1 MAEQK
6 IGVVIHYYGNIG
18 VAAIQLAEG
27 ELRAGDVIRVR
38 GSTSD
43 FSQHV
48 DSIQIDGKAVEVARA
63 GDAIGLKVID
73 QARERDEVYKVTND

>member
-1 MAEQK
+1 M
-6 IGVVIHYYGNIG
+6 
-18 VAAIQLAEG
+18 
-27 ELRAGDVIRVR
+27 IRVR

-63 GDAIGLKVID
+63 GDAIGLKVIA
-73 QARERDEVYKVTND
+73 QARERDEVHKVTHD